1 MNKLFFLMKSCDC
14 SKKFKNLSLM
24 TNGECDHVHFCNKT
38 FVSLQNKFIIL
49 QDITTQH
56 KVIFYIYTLDTCT
69 IQARSRTLLQANTYF
84 PHLLTV
90 LQLSIALPDHILN
103 MYYFELIFFLISSV
117 YLRNVHIK
125 FYLYGTEFRK
135 RQQVFHHHC
144 VLCHSTTKQ
153 GNILN

>member
-56 KVIFYIYTLDTCT
+56 NTTQYITHKRKKYSKIQQDTMKYNNIQCNTTIYNVI
-69 IQARSRTLLQANTYF
+69 Q
-84 PHLLTV
+84 
-90 LQLSIALPDHILN
+90 
-103 MYYFELIFFLISSV
+103 
-117 YLRNVHIK
+117 
-125 FYLYGTEFRK
+125 
-135 RQQVFHHHC
+135 
-144 VLCHSTTKQ
+144 
-153 GNILN
+153 